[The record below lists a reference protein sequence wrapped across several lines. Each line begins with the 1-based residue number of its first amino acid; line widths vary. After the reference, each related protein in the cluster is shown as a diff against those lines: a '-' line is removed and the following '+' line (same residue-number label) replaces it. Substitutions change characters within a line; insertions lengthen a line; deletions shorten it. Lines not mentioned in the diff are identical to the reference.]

1 MKIRALFT
9 KKNYLRY
16 ISHLDL
22 VRLFH
27 RSFNRSQVP
36 IKYSEGFNPHPKF
49 SIANPLSLGIES
61 EGEYIDVELAKDIK
75 IEDFISRTNKALPED
90 IQIIKA
96 VEINNEQSI
105 SAIIDWAYYEIKF
118 ILNKENN
125 IEDLSKD
132 IEKWIKSDE
141 VLITRLKKKGR
152 NKVQIEVNIIPSIGN
167 VVVKDKDE
175 NDFIVINTLLKTG
188 ENGNLKP
195 MDFIEAMNRDL
206 SLDMDLE
213 SVMIKR
219 LALYAEENGNIYNP
233 L

>member
-1 MKIRALFT
+1 M
-9 KKNYLRY
+9 
-16 ISHLDL
+16 DL

-141 VLITRLKKKGR
+141 VLITRLKKNGR

-167 VVVKDKDE
+167 VVVKGKDE

>member
-132 IEKWIKSDE
+132 IEKWIKSEE

-167 VVVKDKDE
+167 VVVKGKDE

>member
-1 MKIRALFT
+1 M
-9 KKNYLRY
+9 
-16 ISHLDL
+16 DL

>member
-1 MKIRALFT
+1 
-9 KKNYLRY
+9 
-16 ISHLDL
+16 LDL